1 MQGIKYKKF
10 NVLVCVSYV
19 LEKKIMIEALN
30 QLNYESLTIIFLIKE
45 KNLDILYTTY

>member
-1 MQGIKYKKF
+1 
-10 NVLVCVSYV
+10 VLVCVSYG
-19 LEKKIMIEALN
+19 LGKKIMLEALN